1 MRRVT
6 GVVDFSAAAVFSVRQ
21 RRPFN
26 FYQMLSIKL
35 YLDLDTSN
43 WISGG
48 MRCVGRGVEGG
59 HEHGRSAV
67 EADSG

>member
-21 RRPFN
+21 RGPFN

-35 YLDLDTSN
+35 YLDLDTSKGAAGTK
-43 WISGG
+43 S
-48 MRCVGRGVEGG
+48 VKL
-59 HEHGRSAV
+59 A
-67 EADSG
+67 

>member
-35 YLDLDTSN
+35 YLDLDTSKGAAGTK
-43 WISGG
+43 S
-48 MRCVGRGVEGG
+48 VKL
-59 HEHGRSAV
+59 A
-67 EADSG
+67 